1 MKSHWAN
8 EIWDWTKSILIAFV
22 IAYLIRYFLFER
34 TVVIGPSMMPTLY
47 SGEQLI
53 TNKAVYLL
61 RKPQRGE
68 IVILRY
74 PADPSQYFIKRVI
87 AIEGDQ
93 IEIINGQVYVNDE
106 LLHEPY
112 IKEPPYKGF
121 PKKAVPADTVFVLGD
136 NRNNS
141 EDSRFPSVGFV
152 PLSHIPGKAA
162 LRVYPFNR
170 FGTVS
175 P

>member
-1 MKSHWAN
+1 MKNSWQH
-8 EIWDWTKSILIAFV
+8 ETWDWAKSITIAFL
-22 IAYLIRYFLFER
+22 IAYLIRHFIAER
-34 TVVIGPSMMPTLY
+34 TVVLGPSMMPTLHNE
-47 SGEQLI
+47 EQLI

-68 IVILRY
+68 IVVLRY
-74 PADPSQYFIKRVI
+74 PADPSQHFIKRII

-93 IEIINGQVYVNDE
+93 IEITQGQVYVNQQP
-106 LLHEPY
+106 LSEPY
-112 IKEPPYKGF
+112 IQAAARIGF
-121 PKKAVPADTVFVLGD
+121 PLKTVPPNTVFVLGD

-152 PLSHIPGKAA
+152 PLQNITGEAA
-162 LRVYPFNR
+162 LRFYPFSKAG
-170 FGTVS
+170 FIS